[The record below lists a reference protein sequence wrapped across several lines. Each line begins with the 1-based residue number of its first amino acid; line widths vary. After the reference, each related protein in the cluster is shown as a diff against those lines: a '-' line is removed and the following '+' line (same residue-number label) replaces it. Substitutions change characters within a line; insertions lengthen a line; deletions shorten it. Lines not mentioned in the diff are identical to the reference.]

1 MNKKSMKKITIL
13 VEENEELDRLYWIKK
28 SPEERLSAVEFLR
41 EQFYAIQGFPSFPR
55 LTKKIHIA
63 ESFD

>member
-13 VEENEELDRLYWIKK
+13 VEENGESHRLYWIKK

-41 EQFYAIQGFPSFPR
+41 EQFYAIQGFPSVPR
-55 LTKKIHIA
+55 LTKKINIA